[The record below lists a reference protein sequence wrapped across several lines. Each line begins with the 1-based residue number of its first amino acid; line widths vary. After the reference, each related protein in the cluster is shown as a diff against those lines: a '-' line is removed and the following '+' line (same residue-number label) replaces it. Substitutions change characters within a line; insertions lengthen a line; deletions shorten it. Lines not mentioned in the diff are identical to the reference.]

1 MNPQFAIGLVTG
13 AFIALVIGIG
23 AIVIVAN
30 VFWKG
35 MK

>member
-1 MNPQFAIGLVTG
+1 MNPQFTMGLVTG
-13 AFIALVIGIG
+13 AFIALAIGIG
-23 AIVIVAN
+23 AIVMVAN

>member
-1 MNPQFAIGLVTG
+1 MNPQFTIGLVTG
-13 AFIALVIGIG
+13 AFIALVIGVG